1 MWKDFFYYTK
11 SERRVILLLLAIAL
25 LLLGIWAI
33 TEYLRPVEVPVT
45 LSESEEIDSF
55 LANLEEQEKIRKSH
69 TPKNEISAVLQPFDP
84 NTADSVLLR
93 QLGLPVYIVRN
104 ILKYRA
110 KGGVF
115 RSPESFSRI
124 YGLKE
129 EVYQKLKPYIT
140 IAPLV
145 SVSHVRTDTFRQLK
159 DTIPYIPKYEE
170 GTIVDLNKADTSIL
184 KRIPGIGSTLA
195 RMIVVYRQ
203 RLGGFY
209 NHTCQCIPGIGST
222 LARMIVVYRQRLG
235 GFYDVSQLQ
244 EVPHVGVE
252 LNKWFVVTPAGLH
265 KIQVNSASLDKLRS
279 HPYMDFYKAK
289 AIMEYRRKRGKIK
302 GLSQLSMFEEFTEKD
317 LKRLSPY
324 LTFE

>member
-69 TPKNEISAVLQPFDP
+69 TPKNEISAVLQPF
-84 NTADSVLLR
+84 DSVLLR

-209 NHTCQCIPGIGST
+209 
-222 LARMIVVYRQRLG
+222 
-235 GFYDVSQLQ
+235 DVSQLQ

>member
-11 SERRVILLLLAIAL
+11 SERRVIFLLLAIAL
-25 LLLGIWAI
+25 LLLGIWAVM
-33 TEYLRPVEVPVT
+33 EYLRPVEVPVT

-209 NHTCQCIPGIGST
+209 
-222 LARMIVVYRQRLG
+222 
-235 GFYDVSQLQ
+235 DVSQLQ
-244 EVPHVGVE
+244 EVPHVRVE

>member
-25 LLLGIWAI
+25 LLLGIWAVM
-33 TEYLRPVEVPVT
+33 EYLRPVEVPVT

-159 DTIPYIPKYEE
+159 DKIPYVPKYKE

-184 KRIPGIGSTLA
+184 KR
-195 RMIVVYRQ
+195 
-203 RLGGFY
+203 
-209 NHTCQCIPGIGST
+209 IPGIGST

>member
-25 LLLGIWAI
+25 LLLGIWAVM
-33 TEYLRPVEVPVT
+33 EYLRPVEVPVT

-69 TPKNEISAVLQPFDP
+69 TPKNEISVVLQPLDP
-84 NTADSVLLR
+84 NTADYVLLR

-209 NHTCQCIPGIGST
+209 
-222 LARMIVVYRQRLG
+222 
-235 GFYDVSQLQ
+235 DVSQLQ